1 MTSVSNR
8 IIELSVVDS
17 TNLYAE
23 RILLTQ
29 KVKEGTIISA
39 FEQTAGK
46 GQGENNWI
54 SEPWKNLTVSMILYP
69 RFLPV
74 ERQFMLNKAVSL
86 AVLDIVNTLVL
97 SASCRIKW
105 PNDIY
110 SGTRKLGGILII
122 NTVSGTDFDTSIA
135 GIGINI
141 NQTEFDPVLP
151 NPTSVKLITGMDTEL
166 EMVMTLLI
174 EKMDLRYNQ
183 LKMDQSEQLD
193 SEYRENLLGYN
204 LIRKFRTGNGVIE
217 GMITD
222 VDPFGRLIIET
233 ASKKQMIFFHN
244 EIELIL

>member
-1 MTSVSNR
+1 MNSDSSR

-23 RILLTQ
+23 RILQKQ
-29 KVKEGTIISA
+29 KVIEGTVIRA
-39 FEQTAGK
+39 HEQSAGK
-46 GQGENNWI
+46 GLGENRWI
-54 SEPWKNLTVSMILYP
+54 SESGKNLTVSIILYP

-86 AVLDIVNTLVL
+86 AVLDIVNTLVH

-151 NPTSVKLITGMDTEL
+151 NPTSVKLITGMDSEPD
-166 EMVMTLLI
+166 MAMTLLI

-193 SEYRENLLGYN
+193 SEYRENLVGYGET
-204 LIRKFRTGNGVIE
+204 RKFKTEKGEIEGVIR
-217 GMITD
+217 D

-233 ASKKQMIFFHN
+233 VNKKQMIFSHK
-244 EIELIL
+244 EIDWIF